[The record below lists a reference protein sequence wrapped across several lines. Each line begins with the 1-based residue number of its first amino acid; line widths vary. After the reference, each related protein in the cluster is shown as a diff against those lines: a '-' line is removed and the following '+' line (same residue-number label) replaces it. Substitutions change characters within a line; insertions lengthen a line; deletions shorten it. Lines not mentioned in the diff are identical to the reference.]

1 MDLVLRSARGLARM
15 LSRRA
20 VSRVEVMK
28 AFIAQIER
36 VNPKVNAIV
45 TFIPEQALRE
55 ARRLDR
61 RGAKVGALAGLPIA
75 YKDMIVTRG
84 IRTTF
89 GSPIYADNVPG
100 EDHAIVERLR
110 AAGAITLGKTN
121 TPEFAAGSQ
130 TFNPVFG
137 ATCNP
142 WDVSKTCG
150 GSSGGAAVA
159 VACGMLPFADGSD
172 LGGSLRNPGNFNG
185 VVGLRPCPGRVP
197 YYPSIDAWASMSVVG
212 PIARSVEDTAFL
224 LSAMAGPDARS
235 PISIAEPGARF
246 ARSLARDF
254 KRVRVAWWPIVN
266 GRLEAGAGDDLPV
279 DKRVAAVLE
288 RRRAVLE
295 SLGCIVEEAHP
306 DLAGA
311 DEVFRVLRALGF
323 VQRYAGLLKR
333 ERARIKDT
341 VIWNI
346 EQGLAMDLER
356 VGKAMA
362 LRSDVFRRM
371 REFLERYEFLCLPVN
386 QVPPFPVDQP
396 YVDSINGEKLASY
409 IDWMKTCYYITA
421 TSHPAMSVPAGF
433 TSDTPKLP
441 VGLQI
446 VGRYRD
452 EFGVLQLAHAF
463 EQATAHEREHPPIVK
478 G

>member
-1 MDLVLRSARGLARM
+1 MDLVLRSARSLAR
-15 LSRRA
+15 LLARRA

-28 AFIAQIER
+28 AFIAQVER

-45 TFIPEQALRE
+45 TFLPERALKE

-61 RGAKVGALAGLPIA
+61 RGAKVGPLGGLPIA

-137 ATCNP
+137 ATRNP
-142 WDVSKTCG
+142 WDLDKTCG

-197 YYPSIDAWASMSVVG
+197 YYPSIDTWASMSVVG
-212 PIARSVEDTAFL
+212 PIARSAEDTAFL
-224 LSAMAGPDARS
+224 LSAMAGADPRS
-235 PISIAEPGARF
+235 PISIAEPASRF
-246 ARSLARDF
+246 ARPLARDF
-254 KRVRVAWWPIVN
+254 RRVRVAWWPTVK
-266 GRLEAGAGDDLPV
+266 GRLASRGDDDLPV
-279 DKRVAAVLE
+279 DPRVTAVLE
-288 RRRAVLE
+288 RARSTLR
-295 SLGCIVEEAHP
+295 SLGCTVEEAYP
-306 DLAGA
+306 DLSGA

-323 VQRYAGLLKR
+323 AQRYAQLLR
-333 ERARIKDT
+333 TERARIKDT
-341 VIWNI
+341 VVWNV
-346 EQGLAMDLER
+346 EQGLAMNAER

-362 LRSDVFRRM
+362 LRSEVFRRM

-396 YVDSINGEKLASY
+396 YVDTINGVKLPSY
-409 IDWMKTCYYITA
+409 IDWMKSCYYITA
-421 TSHPAMSVPAGF
+421 TSHPAISVPAGF
-433 TSDTPKLP
+433 TSDVPKLP
-441 VGLQI
+441 VGLQL

-463 EQATAHEREHPPIVK
+463 EQARGESERPPIV
-478 G
+478 